1 MTVKNKI
8 ESIELIE
15 KEFEIKID
23 CDNPAIKSLI
33 EHLDN
38 GYITQ
43 SEFRQWVVVENEL
56 YSNS

>member
-1 MTVKNKI
+1 MTVKNRI

-15 KEFEIKID
+15 KEFEFKID
-23 CDNPAIKSLI
+23 CDNPSIKSLI

-43 SEFRQWVVVENEL
+43 SEFRQWIVFEHFTT
-56 YSNS
+56 S

>member
-1 MTVKNKI
+1 MTVKNRI

-23 CDNPAIKSLI
+23 CNNSSIKSLI

-38 GYITQ
+38 GYITR
-43 SEFRQWVVVENEL
+43 SEFRQWVLFE
-56 YSNS
+56 YFKITS